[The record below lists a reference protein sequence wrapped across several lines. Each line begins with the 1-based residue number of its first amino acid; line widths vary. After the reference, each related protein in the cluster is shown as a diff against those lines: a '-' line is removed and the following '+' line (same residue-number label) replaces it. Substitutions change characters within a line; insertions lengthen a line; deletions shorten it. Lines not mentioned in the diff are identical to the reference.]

1 MKYSGFTPVDFL
13 TNRYGKAFCLKYS
26 ELCSKPTR
34 HELTSGPNRVTSQM
48 GSLVTGH
55 IWHELPAIFPTE
67 YWSEMVLLYI
77 SMFLIRKLL

>member
-13 TNRYGKAFCLKYS
+13 TNSYGKAFHLKHS

-34 HELTSGPNRVTSQM
+34 HEPTSGPNRVTSQT

-67 YWSEMVLLYI
+67 SEMVLLYI